1 MSAII
6 LKLKCITN
14 LHVGNGE
21 VNYTIIDN
29 EVEKDPVTGYPII
42 NASGVK
48 GALREYFNR
57 NNELSK
63 FVNDIFGSDEQGNNT
78 PGKLKFLQANM
89 LTIPVRASS
98 GENAYYMVSTKE
110 ALDKYVEYCKI
121 FFNKDIQYYEKPV
134 EKEISVE
141 GIDLHKK
148 TLIPIENEDIY
159 LLDDEEL
166 REISLPVIA
175 RNKLDNGISK
185 NLWYEEIVPHK
196 TVLYFPVIANSL
208 DNNLLEQFKK
218 SVNGQVIQ
226 FGANASI
233 GYGLCMVTVVEG

>member
-1 MSAII
+1 MLATM

-29 EVEKDPVTGYPII
+29 EVEKDPITGYPII

-48 GALREYFNR
+48 GALREYFSKSTK
-57 NNELSK
+57 LSIL
-63 FVNDIFGSDEQGNNT
+63 VDDIFGSDDQGNNT
-78 PGKLKFLQANM
+78 SGKLKFLEADM

-98 GENAYYMVSTKE
+98 GNSAYYMVSTKE
-110 ALDKYVEYCKI
+110 ALDKYVECYKI
-121 FFNKDIQYYEKPV
+121 FFNKVIKYYE
-134 EKEISVE
+134 EEAESEISVE
-141 GIDLHKK
+141 GINLHEKINLQGESFYILSDK
-148 TLIPIENEDIY
+148 EFK
-159 LLDDEEL
+159 EL
-166 REISLPVIA
+166 SLPVIA

-196 TVLYFPVIANSL
+196 TVLYFPVIANQG
-208 DNNLLEQFKK
+208 DENLLKEFKK
-218 SVNGQVIQ
+218 SVNKKVIQ

>member
-1 MSAII
+1 MLSIM

-21 VNYTIIDN
+21 VNYNIIDN
-29 EVEKDPVTGYPII
+29 EVEKDPITGYPII

-48 GALREYFNR
+48 GALREYFSKNTK
-57 NNELSK
+57 LSIL
-63 FVNDIFGSDEQGNNT
+63 VDDIFGSDDQGNST
-78 PGKLKFLQANM
+78 SGKLKFLEADM

-98 GENAYYMVSTKE
+98 GNSAYYMVSTKE
-110 ALDKYVEYCKI
+110 ALDKYVECYKI
-121 FFNKDIQYYEKPV
+121 FFNKVIKYYE
-134 EKEISVE
+134 EEAESGISVE
-141 GIDLHKK
+141 GINLHEKIN
-148 TLIPIENEDIY
+148 LQGESIY
-159 LLDDEEL
+159 ILSDKEFKEL
-166 REISLPVIA
+166 SLPVIA

-196 TVLYFPVIANSL
+196 TVLYFPVIANQG
-208 DNNLLEQFKK
+208 DENLLKEFKK
-218 SVNGQVIQ
+218 SVNEKVIQ

>member
-1 MSAII
+1 MSAIM

-29 EVEKDPVTGYPII
+29 EVEKDPITGYPII

-48 GALREYFNR
+48 GALREYFKS
-57 NNELSK
+57 NNELSVL
-63 FVNDIFGSDEQGNNT
+63 VNDIFGSDEQGNNT
-78 PGKLKFLQANM
+78 PGKLKFFEADM

-98 GENAYYMVSTKE
+98 GNSAYYMVSTKE
-110 ALDKYVEYCKI
+110 ALDKYIECCKI
-121 FFNKDIQYYEKPV
+121 FFNKNIKYYEEPA
-134 EKEISVE
+134 ENGITVE

-148 TLIPIENEDIY
+148 TIILNENIY
-159 LLDDEEL
+159 LLDDEKF
-166 REISLPVIA
+166 REISLPVVA

-196 TVLYFPVIANSL
+196 TVLYFPVLANNG
-208 DNNLLEQFKK
+208 DNNLLEKFKTA
-218 SVNGQVIQ
+218 VNKQAIQ

>member
-1 MSAII
+1 MLAIM

-29 EVEKDPVTGYPII
+29 EVEKDPITGYPII

-48 GALREYFNR
+48 GALREYFSR

-63 FVNDIFGSDEQGNNT
+63 FVNDIFGSDEQGSNT
-78 PGKLKFLQANM
+78 SGKLKFLEADM

-98 GENAYYMVSTKE
+98 GKGAYYMVSTKE
-110 ALDKYVEYCKI
+110 ALNKYIECCKI
-121 FFNKDIQYYEKPV
+121 FFNKDIKCYE
-134 EKEISVE
+134 ETAEEGITVE
-141 GIDLHKK
+141 GIELHKK
-148 TLIPIENEDIY
+148 TTILNENIY
-159 LLDDEEL
+159 LLDDKEF

-175 RNKLDNGISK
+175 RNKLDNGISI

-196 TVLYFPVIANSL
+196 TVLYFPVLANNK
-208 DNNLLEQFKK
+208 DNELLKEFKRAVDK
-218 SVNGQVIQ
+218 QVIQ